1 MTLIFKIVLPLV
13 ILAIGGSGMAYL
25 KATKSVE
32 IPVVV
37 EERVWNVAAEK
48 VQLGDL
54 APEVQLF
61 GTLIAARDV
70 ELRSL
75 VAGEVIGVAKEF
87 KEGARIEKGE
97 LLVEIDP
104 FDFEAIL
111 SERKASAL
119 EAASRL
125 IELKALKRSEQASLA
140 RDREILALDVRS
152 VKRSE
157 KLSKRGNIS
166 EKALDDARS
175 ALSRQMQ
182 QVEQRDAQLDIQR
195 ARIGQQE
202 AVLDRLKVGIKRA
215 ERDLLH
221 TRLTA
226 PFTGYISDVGVE
238 LGKRID
244 AKDKVARLIDAGQL
258 EVEFHLSDKQYG
270 LLISSKGGVFGR
282 PVKVS
287 WRTGNL
293 VHDFDGKI
301 ARIGSEMKAE
311 TGGVDI
317 YAVLDA
323 KTVIAEARPGAFVD
337 VTLTGET
344 YSQAVQIPEQSVYTK
359 NTVYVVEEG
368 RLEARDVK
376 ILFDNGTSVLVTGD
390 LKEGDLLVT
399 TRFSE
404 IGPGIRV
411 EIR

>member
-25 KATKSVE
+25 KASKPVE
-32 IPVVV
+32 KPVLV
-37 EERVWNVAAEK
+37 EERVWNVAVER
-48 VQLGDL
+48 VQLGEL

-61 GTLIAARDV
+61 GTLIASRDV

-75 VAGEVIGVAKEF
+75 VAGEVIGVATDF
-87 KEGARIEKGE
+87 KEGARIEKGD

-104 FDFEAIL
+104 FDFEAL
-111 SERKASAL
+111 LAERKASAL
-119 EAASRL
+119 EAKSRL

-140 RDREILALDVRS
+140 RDREILALDVRNL
-152 VKRSE
+152 KRSE

-166 EKALDDARS
+166 EKSLDDARS

-182 QVEQRDAQLDIQR
+182 QVEQRDAQLDIHR

-202 AVLDRLKVGIKRA
+202 AVLVRFEVGVKRA
-215 ERDLLH
+215 ERDLSN
-221 TRLTA
+221 TRLIA
-226 PFTGYISDVGVE
+226 PFAGYISDIGAE

-244 AKDKVARLIDAGQL
+244 VKDKVARLIDAGQL

-270 LLISSKGGVFGR
+270 LLIASKGGVFGR
-282 PVKVS
+282 SIKVS
-287 WRTGNL
+287 WRTGDI
-293 VHDFDGKI
+293 VHDFAGKI

-323 KTVIAEARPGAFVD
+323 NTLIAEARSGAFVD
-337 VTLTGET
+337 VILTGET
-344 YSQAVQIPEQSVYTK
+344 YGNAVRIPEQSVYSK

-376 ILFDNGTSVLVTGD
+376 ILFDNGTSLLVAGD
-390 LKEGDLLVT
+390 LKDGDQLVT

-411 EIR
+411 EVR

>member
-1 MTLIFKIVLPLV
+1 VTLIFKIVLPLV

-25 KATKSVE
+25 KASKPVE
-32 IPVVV
+32 EPVAV
-37 EERVWNVAAEK
+37 EERVWNVTAEK

-61 GTLIAARDV
+61 GTLIASRDV
-70 ELRSL
+70 DLRSL
-75 VAGEVIGVAKEF
+75 VAGEVIGVATDF
-87 KEGARIEKGE
+87 KEGARIERGE

-104 FDFEAIL
+104 FDFEALL

-119 EAASRL
+119 EAKSRL
-125 IELKALKRSEQASLA
+125 IELKALKRSEQTSLA
-140 RDREILALDVRS
+140 RDREILALDVRNL
-152 VKRSE
+152 KRSE

-166 EKALDDARS
+166 EKSLDNARS

-202 AVLDRLKVGIKRA
+202 AVLVRLEVGVKRA
-215 ERDLLH
+215 ERDLSNTHLI
-221 TRLTA
+221 A
-226 PFTGYISDVGVE
+226 PFTGYISEIGAE

-244 AKDKVARLIDAGQL
+244 VKDKVARLIDAGQL

-270 LLISSKGGVFGR
+270 ILIASKGGVFDR
-282 PVKVS
+282 PIKVS
-287 WRTGNL
+287 WRTGDV
-293 VHDFDGKI
+293 VHVFAGKI

-317 YAVLDA
+317 YAVLDPN
-323 KTVIAEARPGAFVD
+323 TVIAEARPGAFVD

-344 YSQAVQIPEQSVYTK
+344 YSNAVRIPEQSVYSK
-359 NTVYVVEEG
+359 KTVYVIEDG
-368 RLEARDVK
+368 RLAARDVT
-376 ILFDNGTSVLVTGD
+376 ILFDNGINLLVAGD
-390 LKEGDLLVT
+390 LNDGDQLVT

-411 EIR
+411 EVR